1 MTTNAEL
8 KLPGTV
14 PVPNMAPAAAPA
26 HALKDILRARSMIAT
41 GVGNTLEWF
50 DWTIYAVFAPYIAKA
65 LFNPADAASALL
77 STLAIFAVGFV
88 FRPLGGLVFGSLADR
103 IGRKGVLLSTMLLMS
118 AASLLIG
125 LAPTYASLGGWA
137 SLVLVIARLVQGF
150 AHGGES
156 TASYAYLAEIAPPAK
171 RATWSSS
178 MFFCV
183 GIGVLMATLFG
194 SLLTRN
200 LDASAMSAW
209 GWRVPFLVGAA
220 LSLVVL
226 YLRRHM
232 MESDVYQEE
241 QATHRSTPSEA
252 TGHAPADEWSRR
264 KIVKRGLGIFFYQA
278 GTTLPYYIWTSFV
291 AVFAITQR
299 GMSPGS
305 AFTASVGAQLINI
318 ALVPVAGWLSD
329 RIGRKPLTLFYYLAT
344 AALTVP
350 MMHQINSDPW
360 SLFTAQAVM
369 LAISACI
376 GGTQPAIIAERV
388 PTRYRARI
396 MGTAMPLAVALF
408 GGTAPYLTSWFYGHQ
423 LGWVFNTYVIVVCL
437 VSAAVVSTWK
447 ETKGIEL
454 SKID

>member
-8 KLPGTV
+8 KLPVTV
-14 PVPNMAPAAAPA
+14 PVPGRAPAAAPA

-156 TASYAYLAEIAPPAK
+156 TASYAYLAEIAPPAR
-171 RATWSSS
+171 RAVWSSS

-200 LDASAMSAW
+200 LDSAAMNSW
-209 GWRVPFLVGAA
+209 GWRLPFLVGAV

-232 MESDVYQEE
+232 MESDVYQDEHAH
-241 QATHRSTPSEA
+241 QQPTSPGSATDA
-252 TGHAPADEWSRR
+252 WSRG
-264 KIVKRGLGIFFYQA
+264 KIFRRGLGIFAYQA

-299 GMSPGS
+299 GMEPSG

-318 ALVPVAGWLSD
+318 VLVPVAGWLSD
-329 RIGRKPLTLFYYLAT
+329 RLGRKPLTLFYYLAT

-350 MMHQINSDPW
+350 LMGSITSDPW
-360 SLFTAQAVM
+360 SLFMAQATM

-388 PTRYRARI
+388 PTRYRARV

-408 GGTAPYLTSWFYGHQ
+408 GGTAPYLTSWFYSHQ
-423 LGWVFNTYVIVVCL
+423 LGWVFNAYVIVVCL
-437 VSAAVVSTWK
+437 VSAAVVFSWK
-447 ETKGIEL
+447 ETRGIVL
-454 SKID
+454 SRVE